1 MSSSAL
7 VELLFFLIFK
17 KDRNRRSVSLYFLS
31 MRTMGLPRESKFQ
44 YNKIAHPTKEE
55 TAMENSIVG
64 VTRNEHG
71 YQVTV
76 KCDPSA
82 IESMGGQ
89 SFTKMIF
96 RSGENHQ
103 WFEFP
108 SGERADP
115 RMEVFLNKARAILDE
130 ESHSAR

>member
-1 MSSSAL
+1 
-7 VELLFFLIFK
+7 
-17 KDRNRRSVSLYFLS
+17 
-31 MRTMGLPRESKFQ
+31 
-44 YNKIAHPTKEE
+44 
-55 TAMENSIVG
+55 MENSIVG

-82 IESMGGQ
+82 LESIGGQ
-89 SFTKMIF
+89 PFTKMIF
-96 RSGENHQ
+96 RSGEHGQ

-115 RMEVFLNKARAILDE
+115 RMEVFLNKTRAVIDE
-130 ESHSAR
+130 ESQSAR